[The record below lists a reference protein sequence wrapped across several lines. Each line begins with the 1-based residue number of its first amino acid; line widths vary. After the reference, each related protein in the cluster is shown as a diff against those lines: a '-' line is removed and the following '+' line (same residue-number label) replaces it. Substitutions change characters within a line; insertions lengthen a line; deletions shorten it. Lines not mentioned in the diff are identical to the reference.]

1 MYFDSIRDKQ
11 HSKYE
16 DFLFSVLSPI
26 VLGILFYFVQSENES
41 LIQVRNYLPDGLW
54 AYGLTSCILII
65 WDRNLNFFWIS
76 MIMLLFISFEL
87 LQSLNFI
94 QGTGDLFDIV
104 IYIIFGLFAIGV
116 NQFKNIKKNTK

>member
-1 MYFDSIRDKQ
+1 MYLDSIRDKQ
-11 HSKYE
+11 QTKYE

-26 VLGILFYFVQSENES
+26 VLGILFYIVQSENES

-65 WDRNLNFFWIS
+65 WDRNINFFWIS
-76 MIMLLFISFEL
+76 MIILFFISFEL

-94 QGTGDLFDIV
+94 QGTGDFFDIIV
-104 IYIIFGLFAIGV
+104 YIIFGLFAIGI
-116 NQFKNIKKNTK
+116 NQHKKTKKNT